1 MKNIEDICI
10 VVHARLDSTRV
21 VRKMLRDFAGTTLID
36 ILMNKLQNSECIPPQ
51 NIYCSLYEQE
61 LKDVVGKYNVNIFNR
76 TKQSANSEGAVLSEI
91 FDWHDK
97 LPYKYVIA
105 VSACNPLLKIST
117 IDNFFKT
124 YRNSDKDGAFA
135 VFEKK
140 TYYWDNRGKAITDW
154 KGATMMNTKF
164 VEPVYEAA
172 HCLYGSKID
181 IIKDGFWIDTKSP
194 PEPEL
199 FVMDELEAFDIDH
212 EWQFKLGEKLYEELK

>member
-1 MKNIEDICI
+1 M
-10 VVHARLDSTRV
+10 VQARLNSERV
-21 VRKMLRDFAGTTLID
+21 PKKMLRDFAGTTLID
-36 ILMNKLQNSECIPPQ
+36 ILMNKLQNSKCIPPQ

-61 LKDVVGKYNVNIFNR
+61 LKDVVSKYNVNIFNR
-76 TKQSANSEGAVLSEI
+76 TKQSANSEGTVLSEI

-117 IDNFFKT
+117 IDNFFET
-124 YRNSDKDGAFA
+124 YLNSDKDGAFA

-140 TYYWDNRGKAITDW
+140 TYYWDKYGKAITDW
-154 KGATMMNTKF
+154 KGSTTMNTKF

-172 HCLYGSKID
+172 HCLYGSKMD

-199 FVMDELEAFDIDH
+199 FVMDELESFDIDH